1 MLLTKTVR
9 SQVELLL
16 TNNPWG
22 TGGAL
27 QSALQNTRV
36 SAGWLHTLWLKAEFG
51 SRSTVPSQQKRS
63 IDFIHV
69 REARVMSASRKSTVP
84 AGIGAAPVLS
94 ETSVP
99 LCRGMSYL
107 SATCGPCQ
115 KGDLRLSWY
124 WDLINCFHLTNVRQ
138 SHEAGFDSGSFSWCQ
153 WELCLLL
160 TWV

>member
-1 MLLTKTVR
+1 M
-9 SQVELLL
+9 
-16 TNNPWG
+16 
-22 TGGAL
+22 
-27 QSALQNTRV
+27 
-36 SAGWLHTLWLKAEFG
+36 
-51 SRSTVPSQQKRS
+51 PSQQKRS

-115 KGDLRLSWY
+115 KGDLRLSMILRPHKLLSS
-124 WDLINCFHLTNVRQ
+124 DK
-138 SHEAGFDSGSFSWCQ
+138 CQ
-153 WELCLLL
+153 
-160 TWV
+160 TVT